1 MKKMAKKKKP
11 IQNQPVD
18 TSEVISNKTNAERLT
33 DVEARLDQA
42 VQIINNLIAFCNT
55 LERWRTLPFKT
66 QEQVDGEQRQ
76 DDVDFNDETHKNGT
90 PKSDEEVP
98 ATTSE

>member
-1 MKKMAKKKKP
+1 MAKNKKP
-11 IQNQPVD
+11 IKNPPVD
-18 TSEVISNKTNAERLT
+18 TSEVVTQKTNAERLT

-55 LERWRTLPFKT
+55 LERWRTLPFKS
-66 QEQVDGEQRQ
+66 QEQVDSEQRE
-76 DDVDFNDETHKNGT
+76 DDVNFNDETHDNGT
-90 PKSDEEVP
+90 PKSAEEVP

>member
-1 MKKMAKKKKP
+1 MSKKKKP
-11 IQNQPVD
+11 IQDEPVKP
-18 TSEVISNKTNAERLT
+18 SEVVSAKTNAERLT

-55 LERWRTLPFKT
+55 IERWRTLPFKS
-66 QEQVDGEQRQ
+66 QEQVDSEHRA
-76 DDVDFNDETHKNGT
+76 DDVDFNDNGI
-90 PKSDEEVP
+90 PKSTEEVP